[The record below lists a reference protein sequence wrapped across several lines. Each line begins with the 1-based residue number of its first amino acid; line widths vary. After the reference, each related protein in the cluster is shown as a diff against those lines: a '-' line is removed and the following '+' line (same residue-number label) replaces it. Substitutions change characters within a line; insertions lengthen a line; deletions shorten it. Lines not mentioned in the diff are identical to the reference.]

1 MLALNFFSDFFI
13 RLNLV
18 FDQKVLDNC
27 QLPILNFLTKNL
39 LTKKKFLLFSQYL
52 EFEKSGCLMT
62 KGKYQFIQF

>member
-27 QLPILNFLTKNL
+27 QLPILSSL
-39 LTKKKFLLFSQYL
+39 
-52 EFEKSGCLMT
+52 
-62 KGKYQFIQF
+62 

>member
-27 QLPILNFLTKNL
+27 QLPILNFLQ
-39 LTKKKFLLFSQYL
+39 KFLLFSQYL

>member
-27 QLPILNFLTKNL
+27 QLPILNFL
-39 LTKKKFLLFSQYL
+39 FLLFSQYL